1 MFKKAYGETPS
12 AMRKKAKEQKQE
24 QKEEKQNPKIEKRLE
39 KYFVVDSQSEEEQDK
54 LSVCQGEHSVL
65 QSEKIKNSW
74 GNTINIG
81 VASEL
86 LRSEVQ
92 EHVMMLKQALGFK
105 YIRFWNIFSPE
116 FLINVDDPKENYNF
130 TRLDSIFDFLINL
143 DLKPHIDFGV
153 KSHMIVYNIN
163 KLQICDEREKDYL
176 SIDFMEPKKW
186 ERFLNAFMQ
195 HLIYRYGRSEV
206 DSWRVEY
213 WFNEGQWKKSA
224 FDQYFELFDITYRT
238 IKKYSEGMEVGGSG
252 LRLDLDA
259 KLREY
264 FFTLNEAIIDIIAFL
279 LA

>member
-1 MFKKAYGETPS
+1 
-12 AMRKKAKEQKQE
+12 
-24 QKEEKQNPKIEKRLE
+24 
-39 KYFVVDSQSEEEQDK
+39 
-54 LSVCQGEHSVL
+54 
-65 QSEKIKNSW
+65 
-74 GNTINIG
+74 
-81 VASEL
+81 
-86 LRSEVQ
+86 
-92 EHVMMLKQALGFK
+92 
-105 YIRFWNIFSPE
+105 
-116 FLINVDDPKENYNF
+116 
-130 TRLDSIFDFLINL
+130 
-143 DLKPHIDFGV
+143 
-153 KSHMIVYNIN
+153 MIVYNIN

-213 WFNEGQWKKSA
+213 WFNECQWKKSA